1 MKTFLHSMQ
10 SKVTCLLAAFLFILV
25 VSAHS
30 QAVNNDPVQQFRIK
44 QTNNKVTL
52 SWSASAELN
61 LSHFILEKSY
71 NGKDFMEAG
80 LIFTYEKEANRAD
93 YLFPD
98 KAQANETSVSY
109 RLVLVEPG
117 GKSSY
122 SKTYSFNLNQHS

>member
-1 MKTFLHSMQ
+1 MKTFLHLMQ
-10 SKVTCLLAAFLFILV
+10 TKVTSLLAVFLFILA

-30 QAVNNDPVQQFRIK
+30 QVVNNDAVRNFTVIQSDTR
-44 QTNNKVTL
+44 VTL

-71 NGKDFMEAG
+71 NGKDFKDAG
-80 LIFTYEKEANRAD
+80 LIFTYGKEAAKSD

-98 KAQANETSVSY
+98 QALNSKTTVSY

-117 GKSSY
+117 GKYSY